1 MSRIINKFLYLSFLF
16 IGIFFIYKNNQ
27 DLNNL
32 QLYQIFFM
40 FISTLTIAFLPII
53 KPIFIGKIP
62 LLYLI
67 NLYFLFCYLGIF
79 LFDKYNILLENY
91 GIDDHNIAINTL
103 FLGYSFFLIGYFFF
117 KKIFKKFKR
126 KSIPYLET
134 SESEPF
140 FIGIPLLILV
150 IIFFYLINIQNYFSF
165 FSQLKYILLLFSI
178 GLSFDIII
186 KKKLKKLKLY
196 LLLILIIIPI
206 FFELLTGSYNFPFMM
221 IILMYVQYIVNYKKI
236 SVFPFLIIVFIF
248 LFINYG
254 KYNYRDQTWNKEALD
269 LSWIDK
275 SKLFF
280 NSNMKYNLSYFN
292 FLFKDEKVIIV
303 DGVLQKTDLAVG
315 SAGNYRLERR
325 IFHSYWSLLIVT
337 KNSPKK
343 IPYWQGYSYQI
354 LKSKI
359 IPRIFW
365 KNKPSDILGN
375 EFGHRYNVL
384 TPESKVTRKDA
395 GTSWNMP
402 LLNEFYVNFG
412 KIGVL
417 VGMFIIGVLM
427 NLLTKIGSFR
437 NDNNLEYFICF
448 YLFIPLFF
456 FESHL
461 SLLFGAIIQSYI
473 FLLIL
478 CFCSLFFLRKIISI
492 K

>member
-1 MSRIINKFLYLSFLF
+1 MSRNINKFLYLLSLF

-27 DLNNL
+27 DLNKL

-40 FISTLTIAFLPII
+40 FISTLTIVFLPII

-62 LLYLI
+62 LIYLI
-67 NLYFLFCYLGIF
+67 NLYFLICYLGIF
-79 LFDKYNILLENY
+79 LFDKYEILLNPYEIN
-91 GIDDHNIAINTL
+91 DHNKAINTL
-103 FLGYSFFLIGYFFF
+103 FIGYSFFLIGYFFS
-117 KKIFKKFKR
+117 KQILKKFKR
-126 KSIPYLET
+126 NSISYLKT
-134 SESEPF
+134 SKREPF
-140 FIGIPLLILV
+140 FIGISLLIAV
-150 IIFFYLINIQNYFSF
+150 IIFFYLIQVQNYFSF
-165 FSQLKYILLLFSI
+165 LSQIKYPLLLFSI
-178 GLSFDIII
+178 GLCFDIFI
-186 KKKLKKLKLY
+186 KKDLKSFKSYFLI
-196 LLLILIIIPI
+196 ILIILPI
-206 FFELLTGSYNFPFMM
+206 FFDILTGSYNFPFM
-221 IILMYVQYIVNYKKI
+221 IILMLYVHYVIYKKNI
-236 SVFPFLIIVFIF
+236 NIFPFLIIAL
-248 LFINYG
+248 LFIYIHSG
-254 KYNYRDQTWNKEALD
+254 KYDYREQTWNKENLD
-269 LSWIDK
+269 LSLIDK
-275 SKLFF
+275 SKVFF
-280 NSNMKYNLSYFN
+280 NNYFKN
-292 FLFKDEKVIIV
+292 QEIIII
-303 DGVLQKTDLAVG
+303 DGNLQKKEAGNLG
-315 SAGNYRLERR
+315 SFNNYRLERR

-337 KNSPKK
+337 KNTPEK

-384 TPESKVTRKDA
+384 TPDSEVTKKDIA
-395 GTSWNMP
+395 TSWNMP

-412 KIGVL
+412 NIGVL